1 MKFRRLAPLVVLL
14 AAAGIAVSSS
24 ACARAGDPEQARKDV
39 RQVLDTYLQSVDK
52 ADVTLAGAVWL
63 QRPDIV
69 VVTPLGRSQGWEN
82 VRDNLYVGFLQ
93 KTFSERHLE
102 PSDVVIEVA
111 GDAAWAV
118 FNWTFTA
125 KLANGQPFSSKGWE
139 SHVYRKTDQG
149 WRIAHLHYSGQP
161 PAQ

>member
-1 MKFRRLAPLVVLL
+1 MKLLCRLSSLLL
-14 AAAGIAVSSS
+14 AVGLLVLPV
-24 ACARAGDPEQARKDV
+24 ACTRAPEMAQEQKNV

-82 VRDNLYVGFLQ
+82 VRDKLYVDFLQ

-102 PSDVVIEVA
+102 PSNVVIEVA
-111 GDAAWAV
+111 GEAAWAV